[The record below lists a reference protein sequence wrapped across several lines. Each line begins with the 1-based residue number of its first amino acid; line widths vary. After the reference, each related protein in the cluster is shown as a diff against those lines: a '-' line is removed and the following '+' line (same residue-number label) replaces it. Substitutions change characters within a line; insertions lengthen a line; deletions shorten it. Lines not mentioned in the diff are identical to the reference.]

1 MITVQTRPLRLGAI
15 QWHKPGDATEFGET
29 PYRRGSETRY
39 GVHSASRGMQ
49 PLSPGY
55 WIVLGVDGGLG
66 AQVFGPEEF
75 NQRFL
80 IVEEALA

>member
-1 MITVQTRPLRLGAI
+1 MITVQTRPVRLGAM
-15 QWHKPGDATEFGET
+15 QWHKPGDATEFGVT

-49 PLSPGY
+49 PLKPGD
-55 WIVLGVDGGLG
+55 WIVLGMDGGLG

-75 NQRFL
+75 NARFL
-80 IVEEALA
+80 IVEEAAA